1 MEIRMNVITEYSF
14 LLIAMLSVVAM
25 ICTKPRR
32 TKIYYIDCAGMIMS
46 IIEIIL
52 TLLLARWIDI
62 SKSCNYR
69 MFVLTYVL
77 FLIGYLV
84 ILNLTF
90 NYILLLTPELLIPFK
105 YVVIA
110 ELVYDVGY
118 CIFMVHGLLTGKM
131 FSLVDGEIVITKYL
145 YSFVNFGILNSL
157 YGLLVWLLGRKNMS
171 RIVKVAIF
179 VTSSM
184 DTVLLLLQGYN
195 MNCVFLSSTY
205 VLTFLVFYV
214 LFHSNPYNE
223 NAGCQNDYSF
233 ETRYLE
239 AMYLHKD
246 FTVIYVKLTQFRVNG
261 ELDLEEQK
269 KYALS
274 KKSRQIEQITFNVC
288 NYIISDNEF
297 AIFLKGSRNDKVA
310 KQVDAIAKIFAAG
323 VLYKDAMLYTDF
335 KMIVMENNKYVKSL
349 HELKKFFEYVS
360 REFQIDYIN
369 ERYDCEEKDYES
381 FLETYSIE
389 NMLIDIRNKLDLDD
403 ERVLCYTQPIYCIK
417 TNTFRT
423 AEALMRLKM
432 GDKIIYP
439 DKFIDLAEKN
449 GCIHALTCI
458 ILNKVCKEINMLSK
472 SYDFDAIT
480 INCSTVEME
489 DENLD
494 KELIEII
501 ERNKVISSKIR
512 LELTE
517 STISGNYDIVSSNM
531 KKLNQ
536 AGVKFY
542 LDDFGTGYS
551 NLARIVSFPFM
562 TIKFDKSI
570 LYRALSDNTMNDLL
584 DGMVRIFKKKGFV
597 LLIEGVENDE
607 HSNYSIEHGFD
618 YIQGYKY
625 AKPVPIEKLSEYF
638 EKI

>member
-1 MEIRMNVITEYSF
+1 MNIITEYSF
-14 LLIAMLSVVAM
+14 LLIAILTLVAM
-25 ICTKPRR
+25 LYTKPRR
-32 TKIYYIDCAGMIMS
+32 TKIYHIDCAGMIAS
-46 IIEIIL
+46 IIEIVL
-52 TLLLARWIDI
+52 TL
-62 SKSCNYR
+62 
-69 MFVLTYVL
+69 VLVKMLENTNNFDYPLFLVTYIL

-90 NYILLLTPELLIPFK
+90 NYILLLTPELLFPFK
-105 YVVIA
+105 YIMIA
-110 ELVYDVGY
+110 ELIYDIGY
-118 CIFMVHGLLTGKM
+118 CVFLAHGIISGKM
-131 FSLVDGEIVITKYL
+131 YVLENGGITITKYF
-145 YSFVNFGILNSL
+145 YSFLNFGILNSI
-157 YGLLVWLLGRKNMS
+157 YGLLVWIIGRKNMS
-171 RIVKVAIF
+171 RIVKVGIF
-179 VTSSM
+179 ITSAM
-184 DTVLLLLQGYN
+184 TTILLLMQGYH
-195 MNCVFLSSTY
+195 MRSVFLSATY
-205 VLTFLVFYV
+205 VLPFLIFYV

-223 NAGCQNDYSF
+223 NAGCQNEYSF
-233 ETRYLE
+233 ETRFLD
-239 AMYLHKD
+239 AMYLHKE
-246 FTVIYVKLTQFRVNG
+246 FVVIYVKMTQFRVNG
-261 ELDLEEQK
+261 KFNGVEQR

-274 KKSRQIEQITFNVC
+274 KKSRQIEFVSMTVS

-297 AIFLKGSRNDKVA
+297 AVFIKGGRNEKTNKYIDSIYNILA
-310 KQVDAIAKIFAAG
+310 SG
-323 VLYKDAMLYTDF
+323 LLCKDAMLYTDF
-335 KMIVMENNKYVKSL
+335 KMTIMESNEHVNTMHK
-349 HELKKFFEYVS
+349 LKKFFEYTSQKFHVN
-360 REFQIDYIN
+360 YAN
-369 ERYDCEEKDYES
+369 ERYDCVEKDYEN

-389 NMLIDIRNKLDLDD
+389 NMLIDIRNKLNLDD

-439 DKFIDLAEKN
+439 DKFIELAERN

-458 ILNKVCKEINMLSK
+458 ILNKVCKEINMLNK
-472 SYDFDAIT
+472 EYDFDAIT

-494 KELIEII
+494 TELIEIL
-501 ERNKVISSKIR
+501 EKNKVISSKIR

-517 STISGNYDIVSSNM
+517 STISGNYEIVSSNM

-584 DGMVRIFKKKGFV
+584 DGMVTIFKKKGFV

-607 HSNYSIEHGFD
+607 HSEYSIEHGFD